1 MKKPIIKFADLSEQE
16 RLKLQTILNRNK
28 VKTTLKT
35 LLKIN
40 TSISKKDFENW
51 LQNHLN

>member
-1 MKKPIIKFADLSEQE
+1 MKKPIIKFADLPEQE
-16 RLKLQTILNRNK
+16 RLKLQSILNRNK
-28 VKTTLKT
+28 VKNTLKY

-40 TSISKKDFENW
+40 TYISKKDFENW